1 MKLLEERIA
10 REGKVL
16 PGNVVKVDGFLNH
29 RVDAAFLGKLADEFI
44 AHFDINGLTAVMTVE
59 ASGIPLATVC
69 AEKMGVPMIF
79 AKICANSA
87 RVMLSSG
94 ARTLPRPWI

>member
-29 RVDAAFLGKLADEFI
+29 
-44 AHFDINGLTAVMTVE
+44 
-59 ASGIPLATVC
+59 
-69 AEKMGVPMIF
+69 
-79 AKICANSA
+79 
-87 RVMLSSG
+87 
-94 ARTLPRPWI
+94 

>member
-10 REGKVL
+10 REGKIL

-59 ASGIPLATVC
+59 ARPAFRLQRFAPKRWVC
-69 AEKMGVPMIF
+69 
-79 AKICANSA
+79 
-87 RVMLSSG
+87 R
-94 ARTLPRPWI
+94 